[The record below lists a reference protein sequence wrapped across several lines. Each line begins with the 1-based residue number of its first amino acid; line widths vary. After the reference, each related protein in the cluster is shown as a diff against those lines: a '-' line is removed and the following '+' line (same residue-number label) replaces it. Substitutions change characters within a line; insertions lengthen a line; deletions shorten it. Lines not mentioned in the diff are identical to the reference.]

1 MKNNIFFL
9 KYKSVNGVRQL
20 LSRNYCQSKAGRVIN
35 SNNNNQLLKYQKWKK
50 KTIKNSQQK
59 YFFLRENQ
67 ARGRRDT
74 FCFDYISQRGS
85 LIFKCNWKSC

>member
-50 KTIKNSQQK
+50 KQLKIANKNI
-59 YFFLRENQ
+59 FF
-67 ARGRRDT
+67 
-74 FCFDYISQRGS
+74 
-85 LIFKCNWKSC
+85 